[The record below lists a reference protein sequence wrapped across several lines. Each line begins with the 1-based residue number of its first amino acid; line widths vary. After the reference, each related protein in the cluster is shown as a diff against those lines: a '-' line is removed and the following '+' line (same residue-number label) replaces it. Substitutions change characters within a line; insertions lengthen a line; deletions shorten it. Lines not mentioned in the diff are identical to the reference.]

1 MAWTSAGV
9 AGGRGSLELS
19 VTAALVH
26 GGSPAMEQWR
36 KERVGSPSRASPGR
50 GRRCGDRA
58 TVAKKWGRWRS
69 VWAVHRCGKTRK
81 RAGGGAVEDD
91 GALPF
96 CRVQGGGNYGRLNG
110 GRPLGLHGAG
120 EVGVGV
126 ASMAWWHE
134 RKKWCS
140 ADTVREEEG

>member
-1 MAWTSAGV
+1 
-9 AGGRGSLELS
+9 
-19 VTAALVH
+19 
-26 GGSPAMEQWR
+26 
-36 KERVGSPSRASPGR
+36 
-50 GRRCGDRA
+50 
-58 TVAKKWGRWRS
+58 
-69 VWAVHRCGKTRK
+69 
-81 RAGGGAVEDD
+81 VEDD

-96 CRVQGGGNYGRLNG
+96 CRGQGGGNYGRLNG

-120 EVGVGV
+120 EAGVGV